1 MRFLGIYFTG
11 TGNSKRVME
20 TINRSLVPFGHTM
33 ELVDVI
39 KDEVKDIN
47 EFDGLILSYPIYGF
61 NAPKPI
67 ISYVK
72 KMVKANENKP
82 CLIMKQSGEHL
93 FWNNASS
100 LYLASLL
107 KKRNIK
113 VTNEYHYLMPYSFI
127 FRHSDYMAYRMN
139 NVMEGLIPLDLKD
152 FFGGK
157 EVHMKRFFLDRF
169 FAWVLRIQWW
179 GGRFN
184 GRFYKVEKNKCI
196 KCMKCVKD
204 CPANN
209 IKYDAEKGKFKF
221 GGQCLMCQRCI
232 MYCPR
237 QAIKVGMFNSW
248 RVDEPYNF
256 QEAPYQKE
264 KKPNYCKK
272 NYQKYFQISEERIEK
287 SKAS

>member
-1 MRFLGIYFTG
+1 MRFLAIYFTG
-11 TGNSKRVME
+11 TGNSKRVIDE
-20 TINRSLVPFGHTM
+20 INYSLASFSSTM
-33 ELVDVI
+33 DIVDVT
-39 KDEVKDIN
+39 KDEAKDIN
-47 EFDGLILSYPIYGF
+47 DYDGLIISYPIYGF

-67 ISYVK
+67 IAYVK
-72 KMVKANENKP
+72 KMVKANEQKP

-100 LYLASLL
+100 LYLTSLL

-127 FRHSDYMAYRMN
+127 FRHSDFMAYRMD
-139 NVMEGLIPLDLKD
+139 NVMKGLIPLDLTD
-152 FFGGK
+152 FFNNK

-184 GRFYKVEKNKCI
+184 GRFYKVEKDKCI
-196 KCMKCVKD
+196 KCMKCVKE
-204 CPANN
+204 CPAHN
-209 IKYDAEKGKFKF
+209 IITEDGKFKF
-221 GGQCLMCQRCI
+221 KGQCLMCQRCI

-237 QAIKVGMFNSW
+237 HAIKVGMFNSW
-248 RVDEPYNF
+248 RVDQPYTF
-256 QEAPYQKE
+256 KEAPYQKE

-272 NYQKYFQISEERIEK
+272 NYIKYFKVSEERIEK
-287 SKAS
+287 SRA

>member
-11 TGNSKRVME
+11 TGNSKRVMDV
-20 TINRSLVPFGHTM
+20 INHNLISLQHT
-33 ELVDVI
+33 LDTVDVI
-39 KDEVKDIN
+39 KDEIKDIN
-47 EFDGLILSYPIYGF
+47 EYDGLIITYPIYGF

-100 LYLASLL
+100 LYLTSLL
-107 KKRNIK
+107 KKRNIT

-127 FRHSDYMAYRMN
+127 FRHSDFMAYRMN
-139 NVMEGLIPLDLKD
+139 NVMEGLIPLDLND
-152 FFGGK
+152 FFSHK
-157 EVHMKRFFLDRF
+157 DSHMKRFFLDRF

-184 GRFYKVEKNKCI
+184 GRFYKVEKNKCV
-196 KCMKCVKD
+196 KCMKCVKE
-204 CPANN
+204 CPACN
-209 IKYDAEKGKFKF
+209 IEFKDGKFKF
-221 GGQCLMCQRCI
+221 KGQCLMCQRCI

-237 QAIKVGMFNSW
+237 HAIKVGMFNSW
-248 RVDEPYNF
+248 RVDEPYTF
-256 QEAPYQKE
+256 KEVPYQKE
-264 KKPNYCKK
+264 RHPNYCKK
-272 NYQKYFQISEERIEK
+272 NYQKYFKVSEERIEK
-287 SKAS
+287 SKAA